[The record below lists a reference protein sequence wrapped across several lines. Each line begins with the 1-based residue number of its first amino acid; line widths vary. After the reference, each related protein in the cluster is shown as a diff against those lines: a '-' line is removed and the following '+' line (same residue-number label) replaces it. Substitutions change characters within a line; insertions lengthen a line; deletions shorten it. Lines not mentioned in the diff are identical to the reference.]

1 MKTPLTGTEFY
12 SHLKP
17 EIDKQL
23 ADQPD
28 SSILAEGKVELEL
41 MERDSNVRVTQ
52 FIRLLFKIDGEIET
66 YSTLDLR
73 MTQPSTG
80 YYSRIKREEVQRARV
95 NRSEFRVASG
105 NFPQRLDG
113 TFNYA
118 NLANHMIKELAF
130 KAVAFRMRTKAANGV
145 ALASAARDTI
155 YRQMDIG
162 ETSRLLVPAPSGKLR
177 VNLPHLTESQARK
190 HHQNLT
196 GNIMAK
202 ETQLPPVTLLAKD
215 EVDALMK
222 QLTDLLK
229 DKGVNYIL
237 LVQGAS
243 QTSLSTTCEAMP
255 SMPMF
260 NLMTLA
266 VGLYGGHV
274 DAEEF
279 NVLQALCNSIDF
291 KIRLTP
297 WYHPC

>member
-95 NRSEFRVASG
+95 NRSEYRMPSG
-105 NFPQRLDG
+105 NFPQRKDG

-118 NLANHMIKELAF
+118 NLANHMIKELTF
-130 KAVAFRMRTKAANGV
+130 KAVTYRMRTKEAKGI

-190 HHQNLT
+190 V
-196 GNIMAK
+196 A
-202 ETQLPPVTLLAKD
+202 E
-215 EVDALMK
+215 
-222 QLTDLLK
+222 
-229 DKGVNYIL
+229 
-237 LVQGAS
+237 
-243 QTSLSTTCEAMP
+243 
-255 SMPMF
+255 
-260 NLMTLA
+260 LA
-266 VGLYGGHV
+266 VELGIV
-274 DAEEF
+274 
-279 NVLQALCNSIDF
+279 NIT
-291 KIRLTP
+291 KT
-297 WYHPC
+297 

>member
-1 MKTPLTGTEFY
+1 
-12 SHLKP
+12 
-17 EIDKQL
+17 
-23 ADQPD
+23 
-28 SSILAEGKVELEL
+28 
-41 MERDSNVRVTQ
+41 
-52 FIRLLFKIDGEIET
+52 
-66 YSTLDLR
+66 
-73 MTQPSTG
+73 
-80 YYSRIKREEVQRARV
+80 
-95 NRSEFRVASG
+95 
-105 NFPQRLDG
+105 
-113 TFNYA
+113 
-118 NLANHMIKELAF
+118 
-130 KAVAFRMRTKAANGV
+130 
-145 ALASAARDTI
+145 
-155 YRQMDIG
+155 
-162 ETSRLLVPAPSGKLR
+162 
-177 VNLPHLTESQARK
+177 
-190 HHQNLT
+190 
-196 GNIMAK
+196 MAK

-291 KIRLTP
+291 KIQAAEKGATEPEANRIVLLN
-297 WYHPC
+297 